1 MFTTKINPSLSPDCL
16 HWKDD
21 DGRRRRRRRTTT
33 DDDGGGGGGGD
44 GRGRTTTD
52 DDGDSR
58 SYGFNVRQG
67 VPFNGFERKFAFLS
81 S

>member
-1 MFTTKINPSLSPDCL
+1 MFTTKINPTLSPDCL

-21 DGRRRRRRRTTT
+21 DGRRRRRTTT
-33 DDDGGGGGGGD
+33 GGGGGGGD
-44 GRGRTTTD
+44 GRGWTTTD